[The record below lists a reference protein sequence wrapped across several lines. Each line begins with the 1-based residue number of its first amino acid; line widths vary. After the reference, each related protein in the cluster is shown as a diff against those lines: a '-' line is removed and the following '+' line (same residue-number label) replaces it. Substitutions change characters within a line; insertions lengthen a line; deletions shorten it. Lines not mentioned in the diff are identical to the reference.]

1 MGEWLMVAKTVRC
14 RRKNRRGLQR
24 FDVVVYF
31 VLALVA
37 LVCLFPLMYV
47 FSVSLTPIT
56 EVHKNGGFVLI
67 PRSVTLE
74 AYRNI
79 LTKSGIPRALMVTI
93 GVSAAGTLVS
103 IVLTSLVAYPLSIKT
118 IPGRRILVPYFV
130 FTMLFSGGII
140 PTYLVV
146 KALGLTGSYLSLIIP
161 AAVSTYNM
169 LVMKSFFES
178 LPVELSEAAKIDGAG
193 EFSVLCRIVIPLS
206 KPVMMTVGLFYLVT
220 YWNTYF
226 SALMYITD
234 DKMQPLQIVLR
245 RLLTASTSLQ
255 NVDQVM
261 PSATLQMAAVIVSS
275 LPVLVIYPFLQK
287 YFTKGMVLG
296 AVKG

>member
-1 MGEWLMVAKTVRC
+1 MVTKMMGC
-14 RRKNRRGLQR
+14 RKKGRYGLQK
-24 FDVVVYF
+24 FDIVVYF

-37 LVCLFPLMYV
+37 VVCLFPLMYV

-56 EVHKNGGFVLI
+56 EVYKNGGFVII
-67 PRSVTLE
+67 PRSITLD

-79 LTKSGIPRALMVTI
+79 MTKSGIPRALMVTI
-93 GVSAAGTLVS
+93 GISAFGTLVS
-103 IVLTSLVAYPLSIKT
+103 IVLTALVAYPLSIKT
-118 IPGRRILVPYFV
+118 IPGRKLLVPYFV

-193 EFSVLCRIVIPLS
+193 EFSVLCRIVVPLS

>member
-1 MGEWLMVAKTVRC
+1 MVTKMMRC
-14 RRKNRRGLQR
+14 RKKGRYGLQK
-24 FDVVVYF
+24 FDIVVYF

-37 LVCLFPLMYV
+37 VVCLFPLMYV

-56 EVHKNGGFVLI
+56 EVYKNGGFVII
-67 PRSVTLE
+67 PRSITLV

-79 LTKSGIPRALMVTI
+79 MTKSGIPRALMVTI
-93 GVSAAGTLVS
+93 GISAFGTLVS
-103 IVLTSLVAYPLSIKT
+103 IVLTALVAYPLSIKT
-118 IPGRRILVPYFV
+118 IPGRKLLVPYFV

-193 EFSVLCRIVIPLS
+193 EFSVLCRIVVPLS

>member
-1 MGEWLMVAKTVRC
+1 MVTKMMGC
-14 RRKNRRGLQR
+14 RKKGRYGLQK
-24 FDVVVYF
+24 FDIVVYF

-37 LVCLFPLMYV
+37 VVCLFPLMYV

-56 EVHKNGGFVLI
+56 EVYKNGGFVII
-67 PRSVTLE
+67 PRSITLD

-79 LTKSGIPRALMVTI
+79 MTKSGIPRALMVTI
-93 GVSAAGTLVS
+93 GISTFGTLVS
-103 IVLTSLVAYPLSIKT
+103 IVLTALVAYPLSIKT
-118 IPGRRILVPYFV
+118 IPGRKLLVPYFV

-193 EFSVLCRIVIPLS
+193 EFSVLCRIVVPLS